1 MANETTVGMTVELD
15 NVDIADYVSE
25 ATVDT
30 AIVTVDCTAIGDDTT
45 DNRAGTL
52 NPTGSLTVILKDD
65 SAPSVSVGDVVELDV
80 DGEAADVIVTGVSFG
95 GGVNQP
101 RTLRITFASTL
112 ES

>member
-1 MANETTVGMTVELD
+1 MADETTVGMEVEID
-15 NVDIADYVSE
+15 GADIADYASE
-25 ATVDT
+25 ATVET

-52 NPTGSLTVILKDD
+52 NPTGSLTVLLKDL
-65 SAPSVSVGDVVELDV
+65 SAPTVAVGDVVELTV
-80 DGEAADVIVTGVSFG
+80 DGEAADVIVTGVGFG

-112 ES
+112 ET